1 MHAPKALLMIV
12 AASALIAVS
21 IPSVLLAENF
31 FAQSL
36 AELSNADRQAMER
49 ARLAVLDKKEQGAV
63 EIWKDDRTGHAGE
76 ARVRRTYERNGM
88 NCADVEHIVK
98 LPKES
103 RFVIPFCLAG
113 DGTWRAAF

>member
-1 MHAPKALLMIV
+1 MHTPKTLLTIV
-12 AASALIAVS
+12 AASALIAAA
-21 IPSVLLAENF
+21 IPSILQAESF

-36 AELSNADRQAMER
+36 AELSNADRRAMER
-49 ARLAVLDKKEQGAV
+49 ARLAVLDKKEQGGVAV
-63 EIWKDDRTGHAGE
+63 WKDDRTGHAGQ

-88 NCADVEHIVK
+88 SCAEVEHILK

-103 RFVIPFCLAG
+103 RYVVPFCRAS